1 MDNTETK
8 ITEQEALHIGSVIS
22 RLFLKADKLYGYK
35 YKGKKYGYTIE
46 MIKNE
51 VWLVG
56 REYEAYET
64 DCEENLCKVTELL
77 NGL

>member
-1 MDNTETK
+1 MSDTEHK

-22 RLFLKADKLYGYK
+22 RLFLKADEVYGYK
-35 YKGKKYGYTIE
+35 YKGKNYGYTIE

-51 VWLVG
+51 LWLVG
-56 REYEAYET
+56 REYQAYEP
-64 DCEENLCKVTELL
+64 DCDESLCKVTELL

>member
-22 RLFLKADKLYGYK
+22 RLFLKADEIYGYK
-35 YKGKKYGYTIE
+35 YKGKNYGYTIE
-46 MIKNE
+46 MIKDE
-51 VWLVG
+51 PWLVG
-56 REYEAYET
+56 REYQDYEP
-64 DCEENLCKVTELL
+64 DCDESLCKVTELL